1 MAAPRAL
8 ASVLAVVLEDMD
20 LYTLDDFADFLDG
33 GFAAAQLLVSRI
45 RSDDIV
51 AALHTSVTSDVMG
64 VARAAAEHRL
74 LDCELRSMEESAN
87 TLQLHAARG
96 ADAMAEKLIL
106 HEQLSKATAELVST
120 RQAAAMRHEALR
132 STKTELAAV
141 KLELAAAVR
150 AHHEAEQEVAAA
162 KALGLALLDAKAA
175 QRAAETAQA
184 AAEDALAD
192 ALVAQEALAGRA
204 EQRVALLEEQLSART
219 SQADVETQTSP
230 PASPALPATA
240 VNNYRIRHRQS
251 ISPHGVTFATAAPPH
266 IQPPEP
272 GAQAPM
278 PHSLSQLPSSPPL
291 PTPPRLNQPRRLRIF
306 YDPDSD
312 DE

>member
-120 RQAAAMRHEALR
+120 RQAAARRHEALR
-132 STKTELAAV
+132 STKTDLAAV
-141 KLELAAAVR
+141 KAKLAIAVQGRDAAELEV
-150 AHHEAEQEVAAA
+150 QAA
-162 KALGLALLDAKAA
+162 KMLGVALLDAKAA
-175 QRAAETAQA
+175 QRAAETARD
-184 AAEDALAD
+184 AAEAALAD
-192 ALVAQEALAGRA
+192 ALAAEHALPRGPAM
-204 EQRVALLEEQLSART
+204 VN
-219 SQADVETQTSP
+219 ADTNTTYMVDGLGLATIGTQTDNSTLPCYVLLPHRHSP
-230 PASPALPATA
+230 
-240 VNNYRIRHRQS
+240 
-251 ISPHGVTFATAAPPH
+251 GAPPL
-266 IQPPEP
+266 
-272 GAQAPM
+272 
-278 PHSLSQLPSSPPL
+278 SLPRSSSPPPHHVL
-291 PTPPRLNQPRRLRIF
+291 PSQSPPPVPHTQSQCLGSPVASAPAPNRSQRVRFTYR
-306 YDPDSD
+306 YSSGD
-312 DE
+312 

>member
-120 RQAAAMRHEALR
+120 RQAAARRHEALR

-141 KLELAAAVR
+141 KAKLAIAVQGRDAAELEV
-150 AHHEAEQEVAAA
+150 QAA
-162 KALGLALLDAKAA
+162 KMLGVALLDAKAA
-175 QRAAETAQA
+175 QRAAETARD
-184 AAEDALAD
+184 AAEAALAD
-192 ALVAQEALAGRA
+192 ALAAEHALPRGPAM
-204 EQRVALLEEQLSART
+204 VN
-219 SQADVETQTSP
+219 ADTNTTYMVDGLGLATIGTQTDNPCCVLLPHRHSP
-230 PASPALPATA
+230 
-240 VNNYRIRHRQS
+240 
-251 ISPHGVTFATAAPPH
+251 GAPPL
-266 IQPPEP
+266 
-272 GAQAPM
+272 
-278 PHSLSQLPSSPPL
+278 SLPRSSSPPPHHVL
-291 PTPPRLNQPRRLRIF
+291 PSQSPPPVPHTQSQCLGSPVASAPAPNRSQRVRFTYR
-306 YDPDSD
+306 YSSGD
-312 DE
+312 